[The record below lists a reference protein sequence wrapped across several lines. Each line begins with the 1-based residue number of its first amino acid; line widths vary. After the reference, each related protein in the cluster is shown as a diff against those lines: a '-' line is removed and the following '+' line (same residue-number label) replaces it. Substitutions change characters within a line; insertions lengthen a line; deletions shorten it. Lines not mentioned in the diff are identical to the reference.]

1 MAIEFRCTQCEKLL
15 RTQDGTAGKKAKCP
29 QCGTVLTIPD
39 AALSAPVE
47 SGFATTPP
55 PPPPPPR
62 QAASVNPYQSPTA
75 TEPRTPPGTRGFQ
88 PTRID
93 VGDVLSR
100 AWTIYKANLGLCVSA
115 GVVVLIVSWGLGF
128 GIGLA
133 TVKMPA
139 TARLILTLASNL
151 FSTWLAL
158 GQMRFS
164 LKVARGE
171 DASLADLFSAGPFL
185 IAGVVVIL
193 ISAVAFGVGLIF
205 LIVPGVIIW
214 LMLSQALFLVLDQ
227 NADIAGSL
235 RLSMEATRGNKLTL
249 LALYLVL
256 MGLGS
261 VFVLMTCGLGM
272 FFFQPF
278 WILALTVAYLALTGQ
293 STADQLA
300 PAAI

>member
-39 AALSAPVE
+39 AATSAPIE
-47 SGFATTPP
+47 PAFATTA

-62 QAASVNPYQSPTA
+62 QPASVKPYQSPTA
-75 TEPRTPPGTRGFQ
+75 TEPKTLWGARGFQ

-93 VGDVLSR
+93 LGDVLSR
-100 AWTIYKANLGLCVSA
+100 SWTIYKANLGLCVSA
-115 GVVVLIVSWGLGF
+115 GVLVLIVSWGLGF
-128 GIGLA
+128 GVGLA
-133 TVKMPA
+133 TIKMPA
-139 TARLILTLASNL
+139 TARLILQVATNL
-151 FSTWLAL
+151 LSVWLTL

-205 LIVPGVIIW
+205 LIVPGVVIW
-214 LMLSQALFLVLDQ
+214 MMLSQALFLVLDQ
-227 NADIAGSL
+227 HADIAGSL
-235 RLSMEATRGNKLTL
+235 RLSMKVTRGNKLTL

-293 STADQLA
+293 STADQR
-300 PAAI
+300 AATTI